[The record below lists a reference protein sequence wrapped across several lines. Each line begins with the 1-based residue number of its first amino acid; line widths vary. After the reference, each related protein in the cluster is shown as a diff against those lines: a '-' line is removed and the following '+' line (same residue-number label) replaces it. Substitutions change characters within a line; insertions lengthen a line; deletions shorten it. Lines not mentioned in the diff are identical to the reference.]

1 MSILAECSGSDRRGL
16 GMEGL
21 LARDSLPGGGVTVLC
36 PSAGHFIHCLV
47 LIQSGKTHPDMT
59 EKLLTPM

>member
-21 LARDSLPGGGVTVLC
+21 LARDESLCCVLEQDTL
-36 PSAGHFIHCLV
+36 SAA
-47 LIQSGKTHPDMT
+47 
-59 EKLLTPM
+59 

>member
-21 LARDSLPGGGVTVLC
+21 LTRDPLLGGGVTVLC
-36 PSAGHFIHCLV
+36 P
-47 LIQSGKTHPDMT
+47 
-59 EKLLTPM
+59 

>member
-21 LARDSLPGGGVTVLC
+21 IARDSLPGIGVTVLC
-36 PSAGHFIHCLV
+36 P
-47 LIQSGKTHPDMT
+47 
-59 EKLLTPM
+59 

>member
-21 LARDSLPGGGVTVLC
+21 LTRDPLPGDGVTLLC
-36 PSAGHFIHCLV
+36 P
-47 LIQSGKTHPDMT
+47 
-59 EKLLTPM
+59 